1 MKPINIDRE
10 MKELV
15 ASEEVLA
22 FFDFMLPLEGE
33 AAVEGLCKVSRPR
46 ERRSKSTYLSVF
58 FMIDAPEAATQKLV
72 DQHLRRV
79 DWNAIGEQAE
89 GVDCCVA
96 IPNRGATGGL
106 VLKEVDVFLDGARA
120 PDIAFVRDVL
130 RPALARGADLRA
142 GDVTVWEDVAADPAP
157 RTASAA
163 PTAGGGLL
171 SRLRRMAG
179 GQ

>member
-10 MKELV
+10 MQQLV

-22 FFDFMLPLEGE
+22 FFDFMLPIEGAE
-33 AAVEGLCKVSRPR
+33 AVEGLCKVSRPR

-58 FMIDAPEAATQKLV
+58 FIVDATDPATQKAV

-89 GVDCCVA
+89 GVECCVA

-106 VLKEVDVFLDGARA
+106 VLKEVDVFLDGTRA

-142 GDVTVWEDVAADPAP
+142 SEVTVWDDAGADAPATGAPAA
-157 RTASAA
+157 S
-163 PTAGGGLL
+163 GGLL
-171 SRLRRMAG
+171 GRLRRAIQG
-179 GQ
+179 